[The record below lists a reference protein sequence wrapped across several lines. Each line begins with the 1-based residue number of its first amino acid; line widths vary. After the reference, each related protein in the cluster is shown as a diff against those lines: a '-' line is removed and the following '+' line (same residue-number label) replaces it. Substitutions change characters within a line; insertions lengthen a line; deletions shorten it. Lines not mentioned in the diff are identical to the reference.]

1 MMAEQQ
7 SGYTRRTWLRS
18 AAAVIAVSV
27 APLPLRATPEEVSRE
42 LREVFG
48 GAPIS
53 EGRVVLSLPALA
65 ENGNSVALGIDVES
79 PMSEADH
86 VVSIHV
92 FAEKNP
98 LPRVA
103 EFELG
108 PLAGKA
114 SIRTRIRLADSQSV
128 LAVAKMNNGSLYSGA
143 ASIEVT
149 QAACLDFLI

>member
-1 MMAEQQ
+1 MAEQ
-7 SGYTRRTWLRS
+7 SPGWTRRTWLRD
-18 AAAVIAVSV
+18 AALTFAVTAT
-27 APLPLRATPEEVSRE
+27 PLPLWATPEEVTRE
-42 LREVFG
+42 LQAAFG
-48 GAPIS
+48 AASIS
-53 EGRVVLSLPALA
+53 EGRIELSLPALA
-65 ENGNSVALGIDVES
+65 ENGNSVALGVDVDS
-79 PMSEADH
+79 PMSETDH
-86 VVSIHV
+86 VVSIHI

-128 LAVAKMNNGSLYSGA
+128 LAVAKMSDGSLYSGA

>member
-1 MMAEQQ
+1 MISEAQP
-7 SGYTRRTWLRS
+7 GYTRRAWLRN
-18 AAAVIAVSV
+18 AAAVIAVS
-27 APLPLRATPEEVSRE
+27 ASPLPLWATPEEVSQE

-48 GAPIS
+48 DTSIS
-53 EGRVVLSLPALA
+53 EGRVALSLPALA

-128 LAVAKMNNGSLYSGA
+128 LVVAKMNDGSLYSGA

>member
-1 MMAEQQ
+1 MSFAI
-7 SGYTRRTWLRS
+7 S
-18 AAAVIAVSV
+18 AM
-27 APLPLRATPEEVSRE
+27 PLPLWATPEEVTRDLAE
-42 LREVFG
+42 IFG
-48 GAPIS
+48 ETPIR
-53 EGRVVLSLPALA
+53 EGRVALSLPALA
-65 ENGNSVALGIDVES
+65 ENGNSVALGIDVDS

-86 VVSIHV
+86 VVSVHV

-128 LAVAKMNNGSLYSGA
+128 LAVAKMSDGSLYSGT

>member
-1 MMAEQQ
+1 MAEPL
-7 SGYTRRTWLRS
+7 SGWTRRGWLRDAAMSFAIS
-18 AAAVIAVSV
+18 AT
-27 APLPLRATPEEVSRE
+27 PLPLWATPEEVTRDLAE
-42 LREVFG
+42 IFG
-48 GAPIS
+48 ETPIR
-53 EGRVVLSLPALA
+53 EGRVALSLPALA
-65 ENGNSVALGIDVES
+65 ENGNSVALGIDVDS

-86 VVSIHV
+86 VVSVHV

-128 LAVAKMNNGSLYSGA
+128 LAVAKMSDGSLYSGT

>member
-1 MMAEQQ
+1 MAERQP
-7 SGYTRRTWLRS
+7 GWTRRTWLRD
-18 AAAVIAVSV
+18 AAVAFAVS
-27 APLPLRATPEEVSRE
+27 ATPLPLWAKPEEVTRE
-42 LREVFG
+42 LKEAFG
-48 GAPIS
+48 EAPIS
-53 EGRVVLSLPALA
+53 EGRVQLSLPALA
-65 ENGNSVALGIDVES
+65 ENGNSVALGIDVDS
-79 PMSEADH
+79 PMSDQDH

-108 PLAGKA
+108 PLAGRA
-114 SIRTRIRLADSQSV
+114 SIRTRIRLADSQTV
-128 LAVAKMNNGSLYSGA
+128 LAVAKMSDGSLYSGA

>member
-1 MMAEQQ
+1 MAEQQ
-7 SGYTRRTWLRS
+7 PGWTRRTWLRDAGLTFAV
-18 AAAVIAVSV
+18 AAT
-27 APLPLRATPEEVSRE
+27 PLPLRATPEEVSRE
-42 LREVFG
+42 LQKAFG
-48 GAPIS
+48 ATPIS
-53 EGRVVLSLPALA
+53 EGRVALSLPVLA
-65 ENGNSVALGIDVES
+65 ENGNSVALGIDVDS

-98 LPRVA
+98 LPRVV

-108 PLAGKA
+108 PLAGNA

-128 LAVAKMNNGSLYSGA
+128 LAVARMNDGSLYSGA

>member
-1 MMAEQQ
+1 MSFAI
-7 SGYTRRTWLRS
+7 S
-18 AAAVIAVSV
+18 AM
-27 APLPLRATPEEVSRE
+27 PLPLWATPEEVTRDLAE
-42 LREVFG
+42 IFG
-48 GAPIS
+48 ETPIR
-53 EGRVVLSLPALA
+53 EGRVALSLPALA
-65 ENGNSVALGIDVES
+65 ENGNSVALGIDVDR

-86 VVSIHV
+86 VVSVHV

-128 LAVAKMNNGSLYSGA
+128 LAVAKMSDGSLYSGT